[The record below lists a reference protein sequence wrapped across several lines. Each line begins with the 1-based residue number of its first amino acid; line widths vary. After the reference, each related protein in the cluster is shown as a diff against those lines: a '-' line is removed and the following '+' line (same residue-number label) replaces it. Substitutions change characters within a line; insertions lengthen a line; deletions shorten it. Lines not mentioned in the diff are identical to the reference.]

1 MLDVRRLRLLH
12 EFQLRGTMAAVAGA
26 MSYSPSFISQQMA
39 LLERETGVSLLRRN
53 GRRVQLTAQGELLA
67 TRAGEILDRL
77 ERAEAEMA
85 AQTATISGTVR
96 LAVFQSVAHTVLPRA
111 LALLSAEHPQ
121 LRVEIVEREPEL
133 GLFET
138 TARDFDLVVAE
149 QYPGMRRQQ
158 RSGIDRITLGEDELL
173 LVGARSGRHR
183 MGGIADAATAPWV
196 MEPRGT
202 TSRSWVT
209 QVCRAAGF
217 EPDVRFETPD
227 LVTHLR
233 LIERGEA
240 VGILPALFLASM
252 SSDVVVHALPVA
264 ARREVFS
271 AARIAAAPAP
281 SITAVRAALSMAYAE
296 VIREMPAAAS

>member
-12 EFQLRGTMAAVAGA
+12 EFQLRGTFAEVARAMA
-26 MSYSPSFISQQMA
+26 YSPSFISQQMA
-39 LLERETGVSLLRRN
+39 LLERETGAALLRRV
-53 GRRVQLTAQGELLA
+53 GRRVHLTAQGELLA

-77 ERAEAEMA
+77 ERTEAELA
-85 AQTATISGTVR
+85 AQTATIAGTVR

-111 LALLSAEHPQ
+111 ITLLAGKHPD

-149 QYPGMRRQQ
+149 QYPGMRRA
-158 RSGIDRITLGEDELL
+158 RRRGIDHLTLGEDELL
-173 LVGARSGRHR
+173 LVSARRGRHAV
-183 MGGIADAATAPWV
+183 GGLGEAETAAWV
-196 MEPRGT
+196 MEPRDT
-202 TSRSWVT
+202 VSRSWVT
-209 QVCRAAGF
+209 QVCRSAGY

-240 VGILPALFLASM
+240 VGVLPALFLASLPA
-252 SSDVVVHALPVA
+252 DVVVRSLPGA
-264 ARREVFS
+264 PRREVFS
-271 AARIAAAPAP
+271 ATRTAAVPAP
-281 SITAVRAALSMAYAE
+281 SIAAVRTALSAAYAE
-296 VIREMPAAAS
+296 VLGEIPSAD